1 MKTNTHKLFIY
12 FIFSLMLCLITNL
25 QSGRAT
31 LEIVAKVNGKAITNY
46 DVDQRAAFLRMVTD
60 LDDTEVNRQQSKQ
73 DATQML
79 IDEILKLGAAKA
91 VDPSI
96 VERSRKTAKTLLNEN
111 LGNNGNNGSQNL
123 RERGIDPTNIQSKFL
138 TDIVWGEFIRYKFE
152 SKFKELDS
160 IVDKALIQIKK
171 NANQPQVNLSE
182 IILLTGPNRPMNKTL
197 ELANEIT
204 KSVNRGAN
212 FSAIARQYSA
222 AGTARSGGLLGWLL
236 IDQLSS
242 EIQQEI
248 QMIEVGDVS
257 KPLQRDGL
265 IILIRKNGYMKNGI
279 ADPSQDI
286 VTIARAIYPFE
297 KAVSNAK
304 MLEVAA
310 KIERDVEKVEG
321 CDDLI
326 TLNQN
331 YGSNINGLIENVK
344 IGSFNRP
351 LQNLIKG
358 LKVRAPSKPLSFV
371 DGISVFMLCK
381 REAQKMLL
389 PSRDDVFRAEFDK
402 IFGSLSERYLFRLR
416 RSASIETDL

>member
-1 MKTNTHKLFIY
+1 MITNIHKIFVY

-25 QSGRAT
+25 QSGQAMV
-31 LEIVAKVNGKAITNY
+31 EIVAKVNGKAITNY

-111 LGNNGNNGSQNL
+111 LGNSGNNGSQNL

-138 TDIVWGEFIRYKFE
+138 TDIVWGEFIRYKFD

-182 IILLTGPNRPMNKTL
+182 IILLTGPNRPLNKTL

-222 AGTARSGGLLGWLL
+222 AGTARSGGLL
-236 IDQLSS
+236 
-242 EIQQEI
+242 
-248 QMIEVGDVS
+248 
-257 KPLQRDGL
+257 
-265 IILIRKNGYMKNGI
+265 
-279 ADPSQDI
+279 
-286 VTIARAIYPFE
+286 
-297 KAVSNAK
+297 
-304 MLEVAA
+304 
-310 KIERDVEKVEG
+310 
-321 CDDLI
+321 C
-326 TLNQN
+326 
-331 YGSNINGLIENVK
+331 
-344 IGSFNRP
+344 
-351 LQNLIKG
+351 
-358 LKVRAPSKPLSFV
+358 
-371 DGISVFMLCK
+371 
-381 REAQKMLL
+381 
-389 PSRDDVFRAEFDK
+389 
-402 IFGSLSERYLFRLR
+402 
-416 RSASIETDL
+416 